1 MKSLSALLASAPI
14 DILADLAA
22 RWGAPAPTDGDLE
35 ARQRLERAM
44 RDNVACRFVWEHLDD
59 DERRVLFAVVGPSAR
74 NWCLRVLVPERA
86 RMAPDHCEAVIARL
100 GARQLLTAEVARV
113 QGGEL
118 VGQRPTFYGYA
129 IPRNP
134 RAEVEEKPIIYVPT
148 ELATG
153 LYATGRELF
162 MPQADRSEK
171 TLDELLMPYRQGDL
185 DQIGRRF
192 GLSLSAHYSRNEVRT
207 AMAENLS
214 QAEAIR
220 YVLTRIDAPLR
231 TLYEWLLES
240 NGRAPFPAVRL
251 QTGMD
256 DPELAAL
263 VRTLEEYALVFD
275 TFSRGERIL
284 FIPRETLA
292 NLRQAAER
300 PHRAADLVERTVP
313 VAVQPADTPVLWD
326 LAVLVAAAYHQ
337 EIELTRSGAFPK
349 RAALRLLPQLAGARD
364 RKHQEDALNYLE
376 QLKQEACELGLVVA
390 PASTS
395 RERARLAPG
404 PKLDSWARHDQV
416 MQARRIFRRWP
427 TNRTWQDMLGA
438 DYRDWL
444 AYYIEVP
451 VVREQVRALLHR
463 CRPGVWYS
471 IASFRATIQ
480 GEDAFVLRPAQR
492 YAGEAGYRLA
502 KELRAHWDQTDGEVI
517 AGTFRS
523 TLREL
528 GLVAVGYD
536 REAVPTTGEVVN
548 PDAFQL
554 TELGA
559 EVLASEQSAA
569 QPPSPR
575 PLVVQ
580 PNFQVLLLEPHM
592 PALYWLVRFAAV
604 DRIGRVSRF
613 TLTRESLLRGLA
625 AGASGDEVMAFLEVH
640 SQKALPQNVAYTLR
654 DWLRHYQESL
664 TPPVVSQ
671 VVSRAASRGPARVA
685 TPAADGVLLEARDDA
700 LARELVTSPK
710 LRAFRLRQVGPRAVA
725 VPPGTSL
732 RELRGA
738 LEHLGYAGRLL
749 HGVEEL
755 VAAAKELKD
764 LPARG
769 RARARAAAAIKGAV

>member
-14 DILADLAA
+14 DTLADLAA
-22 RWGAPAPTDGDLE
+22 RWGAPAPTEDDIE

-44 RDNVACRFVWEHLDD
+44 RDNIACRFVWEHLHD
-59 DERRVLFAVVGPSAR
+59 DERRVLFAIVGPSAR
-74 NWCLRVLVPERA
+74 NWCLRALVPERTHMDLE
-86 RMAPDHCEAVIARL
+86 RCESVIARL
-100 GARQLLTAEVARV
+100 GARHLLTAEVARV

-129 IPRNP
+129 LPRNP
-134 RAEVEEKPIIYVPT
+134 RAEVEEKPILYVPT

-220 YVLTRIDAPLR
+220 YVLARIDPPLR
-231 TLYEWLLES
+231 TLYEWLVES
-240 NGRAPFPAVRL
+240 DGRASFTAVRR
-251 QTGMD
+251 QTTLD
-256 DPELAAL
+256 DPALATL

-275 TFSRGERIL
+275 TFSRGERVL
-284 FIPRETLA
+284 FIPRETFA

-300 PHRAADLVERTVP
+300 PHRAADLVERHVP
-313 VAVQPADTPVLWD
+313 SAVQPADTPVLWD

-404 PKLDSWARHDQV
+404 PKLDSWALHDQV
-416 MQARRIFRRWP
+416 MQVRRVFRRWP

-438 DYRDWL
+438 EYRDWL
-444 AYYIEVP
+444 AYYIEAP
-451 VVREQVRALLHR
+451 VVREQVRALLRR
-463 CRPGVWYS
+463 CRAGIWYS
-471 IASFRATIQ
+471 VASFRATIQ
-480 GEDAFVLRPAQR
+480 GDDAFVLRPAQR

-517 AGTFRS
+517 AGIFRS

-528 GLVAVGYD
+528 GLVALGYD
-536 REAVPTTGEVVN
+536 RDAVPAAGEVVN

-554 TELGA
+554 TDLGA
-559 EVLASEQSAA
+559 EVLASEQSSA
-569 QPPSPR
+569 QAPSAR

-613 TLTRESLLRGLA
+613 TLTRESLLCGLA
-625 AGASGDEVMAFLEVH
+625 TGACGDEVLAFLETH
-640 SQKALPQNVAYTLR
+640 SQKALPQNVTYTLR
-654 DWLRHYQESL
+654 DWLRHHQEGFASQGAKQGV
-664 TPPVVSQ
+664 TPV
-671 VVSRAASRGPARVA
+671 GE
-685 TPAADGVLLEARDDA
+685 GVLLEARDDTLA
-700 LARELVTSPK
+700 LELVTSPK
-710 LRAFRLRQVGPRAVA
+710 LRAFRLRQVGPREVA

-738 LEHLGYAGRLL
+738 LERLGYAGRLL
-749 HGVEEL
+749 HGFEEL
-755 VAAAKELKD
+755 VAAARDLKD
-764 LPARG
+764 LPKRRG
-769 RARARAAAAIKGAV
+769 RVRAAPAIKGAL